1 MNLKERS
8 YVGLFNDYAEQY
20 VYKCNVEY
28 LKTAMEKRKDK
39 IRNIAKRFLQ
49 QPTSYKKLKQDLE
62 YSAEIYHC
70 SIHELEDPGVVY
82 PDVIEW

>member
-1 MNLKERS
+1 M
-8 YVGLFNDYAEQY
+8 
-20 VYKCNVEY
+20 C
-28 LKTAMEKRKDK
+28 
-39 IRNIAKRFLQ
+39 NIAKRFLQ

-62 YSAEIYHC
+62 YSAEVYQC